1 MAKLLYVTNVSLDG
15 YIEDP
20 EGSFQWSAPDDEL
33 FAFITDL
40 MRPLGS
46 HLYGRRL
53 YETMSLWATEPG
65 LVQSELD
72 LDFANIWKAADKI
85 VYSRTL
91 ESAPTANTRIERN
104 FDAASV
110 RDMKA
115 TAAGDLMVGGA
126 QLAAQAF
133 REGLVDECHLFIR
146 PVILGGGKP
155 GLPSGERIDLELL
168 ESRQVGEGVS
178 YLRYRVATT
187 RNGE

>member
-15 YIEDP
+15 FIED
-20 EGSFQWSAPDDEL
+20 EDGSFEWSVPDDEL

-40 MRPLGS
+40 MRPLAA

-53 YETMSLWATEPG
+53 YETMALWETEPA

-72 LDFANIWKAADKI
+72 SDFANLWTAADKV

-91 ESAPTANTRIERN
+91 DSVPTANTRIERN
-104 FDAASV
+104 FDPSSV
-110 RDMKA
+110 RDMK
-115 TAAGDLMVGGA
+115 TTVSGDLMVGGA

-133 REGLVDECHLFIR
+133 RHGLVDECHLFIR

-155 GLPSGERIDLELL
+155 GLPRGPRINLELL
-168 ESRQVGEGVS
+168 EERAVGRGVG
-178 YLRYRVATT
+178 YLRYRVA
-187 RNGE
+187 N